1 MTLTVQIS
9 QISMSMDINNIID
22 VFTTTLVKKAQL
34 LIPSIKITNRK
45 LVHWQTKKKKCTNAI
60 RRRQKLLRNLKTMPS
75 FRNHLEFKEVRVKA
89 K

>member
-45 LVHWQTKKKKCTNAI
+45 LVHWQTKKKNVQMQSGDDKNFCEI
-60 RRRQKLLRNLKTMPS
+60 
-75 FRNHLEFKEVRVKA
+75 
-89 K
+89 